1 MEYWFK
7 LLFITFPGKI
17 VSKLSFCSISKN
29 EAKILMHIVRRFN
42 ASFLRKNIFCQK
54 TVIAIVI
61 IKNIF
66 IDEGLKNPEMT
77 D

>member
-1 MEYWFK
+1 
-7 LLFITFPGKI
+7 
-17 VSKLSFCSISKN
+17 
-29 EAKILMHIVRRFN
+29 MHIVRRFN

-77 D
+77 DWSNFFCNLTASHVI